1 MKKILSLLIVLVL
14 LMALFGCGGPAVTEP
29 TPKPEPTAK
38 PTPPPPPPPQI
49 IEHRNT
55 DFGGGI
61 PDWVEMTAIELE
73 KLPEYEN
80 YYVLIE
86 DHTGKSREGVEMWA
100 KKFSAMSALAALI
113 QNKVRDK
120 FVGAAAGD
128 KDFIETYMEEVV
140 KSVSEGEFAGF
151 REQDKFWV
159 RKRYFD
165 QDGNIDHEE
174 FRYLFLLTVPKKEI
188 ADAVKRAFDG
198 VKPDTEEEVS
208 AKERVLDAWGDGFD
222 D

>member
-1 MKKILSLLIVLVL
+1 MKKILSVLIVLVL
-14 LMALFGCGGPAVTEP
+14 IWAIFGCGSPQVTEP
-29 TPKPEPTAK
+29 TPEPQATLK

-55 DFGGGI
+55 DFGGGV
-61 PDWVEMTAIELE
+61 PEWVEMTATEIEA
-73 KLPEYEN
+73 LPEYEGFF
-80 YYVLIE
+80 VIIE
-86 DHTGKSREGVEMWA
+86 DQTGQSREGVEMWA
-100 KKFSAMSALAALI
+100 KKFSAMGALASLI
-113 QNKVRDK
+113 SNKVRDK

-151 REQDKFWV
+151 REKDKFWV

-165 QDGNIDHEE
+165 QDGNVDHEE

-188 ADAVKRAFDG
+188 SDAVKRAFGG
-198 VKPDTEEEVS
+198 VKPDTAEEIS
-208 AKERVLDAWGDGFD
+208 AKERVEEAWGDGFD

>member
-14 LMALFGCGGPAVTEP
+14 LMAFFSCGGPKVSEP
-29 TPKPEPTAK
+29 TPEPEPTVK

-61 PDWVEMTAIELE
+61 PDWVEMTAIDLE
-73 KLPEYEN
+73 KLPEFEK

-100 KKFSAMSALAALI
+100 KKFSAMGALAALV

-198 VKPDTEEEVS
+198 TSPDTEEEVS

>member
-1 MKKILSLLIVLVL
+1 MKKILSVLIVLVL
-14 LMALFGCGGPAVTEP
+14 LWAMFGCGGPKVVEP
-29 TPKPEPTAK
+29 TPKPEPTLK

-61 PDWVEMTAIELE
+61 PDWVDKTAIELE
-73 KLPEYEN
+73 KLPEYEG

-100 KKFSAMSALAALI
+100 KKFSAMGALAALI

-165 QDGNIDHEE
+165 SDGNVDYEE

-188 ADAVKRAFDG
+188 ADAVKRAIDG
-198 VKPDTEEEVS
+198 TKPETEEEVS
-208 AKERVLDAWGDGFD
+208 AKERVIEAWGDGFD

>member
-1 MKKILSLLIVLVL
+1 MKKILSVLIALVFL
-14 LMALFGCGGPAVTEP
+14 WVMFGCVSGDVSEP
-29 TPKPEPTAK
+29 TPKPEKTAK

-49 IEHRNT
+49 IEHRNS
-55 DFGGGI
+55 DFGGGV
-61 PDWVEMTAIELE
+61 PKWVEKTAIELE
-73 KLPEYEN
+73 KQPEYEG

-165 QDGNIDHEE
+165 SDGNVDHEE

-188 ADAVKRAFDG
+188 SDAVKRAMNG
-198 VKPDTEEEVS
+198 VTPETEEEVS
-208 AKERVLDAWGDGFD
+208 AKERVIEAWGDGFED
-222 D
+222 

>member
-1 MKKILSLLIVLVL
+1 M
-14 LMALFGCGGPAVTEP
+14 G
-29 TPKPEPTAK
+29 
-38 PTPPPPPPPQI
+38 
-49 IEHRNT
+49 
-55 DFGGGI
+55 
-61 PDWVEMTAIELE
+61 
-73 KLPEYEN
+73 
-80 YYVLIE
+80 
-86 DHTGKSREGVEMWA
+86 
-100 KKFSAMSALAALI
+100 ALAALI
-113 QNKVRDK
+113 QNKVKDK

-140 KSVSEGEFAGF
+140 KSVSEGEFSGF

-165 QDGNIDHEE
+165 QDGNVDHEE

-198 VKPDTEEEVS
+198 TKPETAEEVS
-208 AKERVLDAWGDGFD
+208 AKERVLEAWGDGFD

>member
-1 MKKILSLLIVLVL
+1 MKKLSSVLIVLVL
-14 LMALFGCGGPAVTEP
+14 LWALFGCGTTQVTEG
-29 TPKPEPTAK
+29 TPEPEPTLK

-49 IEHRNT
+49 IEHRNS

-61 PDWVEMTAIELE
+61 PDWVEKTAIELE
-73 KLPEYEN
+73 KEPEYDG
-80 YYVLIE
+80 YFVLIE
-86 DHTGKSREGVEMWA
+86 DHVGKSREGVEMWA

-165 QDGNIDHEE
+165 QDGNVDHEE

-188 ADAVKRAFDG
+188 SDAVKRAFNG
-198 VKPDTEEEVS
+198 AKPDTEEEIS
-208 AKERVLDAWGDGFD
+208 AKERVIEAWGDGFED
-222 D
+222 